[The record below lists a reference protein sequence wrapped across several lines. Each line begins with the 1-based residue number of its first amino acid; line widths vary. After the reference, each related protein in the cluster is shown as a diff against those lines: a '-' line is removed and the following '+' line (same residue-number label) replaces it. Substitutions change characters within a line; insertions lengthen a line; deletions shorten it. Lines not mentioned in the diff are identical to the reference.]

1 MAVKTIVGVVLII
14 LGLTGLL
21 YGGFSFTRDK
31 KVVDLGPV
39 QVTRQEHERF
49 PLPPVVGG
57 LLLVSGVALLIVGG
71 KRSTA

>member
-1 MAVKTIVGVVLII
+1 MTAKTIVGVVLIV

-31 KVVDLGPV
+31 KVVDLGPI
-39 QVTRQEHERF
+39 QVTKQERERF

-57 LLLVSGVALLIVGG
+57 LLLVSGAFAYSLV
-71 KRSTA
+71 KR

>member
-1 MAVKTIVGVVLII
+1 MTAKTIVGVVLIV

-31 KVVDLGPV
+31 KVVDLGPI
-39 QVTRQEHERF
+39 QVTKQERERF
-49 PLPPVVGG
+49 PLPPVIGG

-71 KRSTA
+71 KRSSA